1 MENELTQ
8 GKTGKTTE
16 TPESASEVSE
26 KPESNMPL
34 ASGVGQRST
43 KTAQTLGK
51 MNRWFGVAD
60 DSKPTI
66 VEEPTAPEPET
77 TTTSSPAGKSRR
89 ELNRGIIT
97 SLVLLLIFIPLAGT
111 LAYLYYDASLKVSA
125 LERNLKNFEQVNAPG
140 EVSQFITILSEERVQ
155 SKSFKNEDGSPVG
168 KFILYV
174 AGRLRW
180 AISYGKLE
188 PLENNQMYVVWLIP
202 KTKPNEAERYVRLVV
217 LRDLKSGGGS
227 VVLRESDFPLN
238 FDIINYA
245 ELTVTVEPLDQ
256 EPKAPTGPRR
266 FSLDL
271 SQFNP

>member
-8 GKTGKTTE
+8 GKTTE
-16 TPESASEVSE
+16 TPESDSEASE
-26 KPESNMPL
+26 KPETHLPL

-60 DSKPTI
+60 DTSQQAAEPAVVESASPTRS
-66 VEEPTAPEPET
+66 PEKT
-77 TTTSSPAGKSRR
+77 RR
-89 ELNRGIIT
+89 ELNRGIVT

-111 LAYLYYDASLKVSA
+111 LAFLYYDASLKVSA
-125 LERNLKNFEQVNAPG
+125 LERNLKNFEQVNAPS
-140 EVSQFITILSEERVQ
+140 EMSQFIAILSEDRVQ
-155 SKSFKNEDGSPVG
+155 SKSFKNEDGSTAG

-174 AGRLRW
+174 ASRLRW

-227 VVLRESDFPLN
+227 VVIRESDFPLN
-238 FDIINYA
+238 FDIVNYT
-245 ELTVTVEPLDQ
+245 ELIVTVEPLDQ
-256 EPKAPTGPRR
+256 EQKTPTGPRR

-271 SQFNP
+271 AQFNR